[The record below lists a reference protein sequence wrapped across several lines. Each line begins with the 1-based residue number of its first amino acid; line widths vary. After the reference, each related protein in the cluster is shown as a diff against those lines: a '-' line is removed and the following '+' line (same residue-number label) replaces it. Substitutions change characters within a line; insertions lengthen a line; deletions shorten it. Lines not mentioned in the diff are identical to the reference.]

1 MALEWDDFELDDDPG
16 SARAPRAGLAVP
28 AVFRWR
34 PGVPERMLLTE
45 RLALLLDTGVSLHR
59 ALHVLRDQAE
69 RAQLRAVLDELADDI
84 VAGQRFSEALL
95 KHPALFPPT
104 YINLVGASEQGGF
117 LSEVLQQLVE
127 MDEQQQRLRNTMIGA
142 LAYPGFLAV
151 FSVLVVVFI
160 LTAVF
165 PRFVTMFRG
174 IYDQLPLTTKVLMAV
189 SDLLVHH
196 WPVLAGG
203 GALGAA
209 GAAFALTRPG
219 TRRRLDRLKLR
230 LPFVRHIFIKIY
242 LTRLLRVM
250 GVSLERGVTILA
262 TLGACRNVI
271 PNAEF
276 QEFLGEVELAVTEG
290 NGIAE
295 AFRASPLIPASV
307 KQMIDTG
314 EETGAVG
321 PVMRRVADFYER
333 DLTRQLNQLAKMA
346 EPAMLMIMGVVVG
359 TIVTSIILPIFK
371 MSRAV
376 H

>member
-1 MALEWDDFELDDDPG
+1 MALEWDDFELDG
-16 SARAPRAGLAVP
+16 APRATRNAAAVLVLP
-28 AVFRWR
+28 AMFRWR

-69 RAQLRAVLDELADDI
+69 RAQLRALLDELAHDI

-160 LTAVF
+160 LVAVF
-165 PRFVTMFRG
+165 PRFVTMFVG
-174 IYDQLPLTTKVLMAV
+174 IYDQLPLTTKVLMAA
-189 SDLLVHH
+189 SDVLVHR
-196 WPVLAGG
+196 WPLLAGG
-203 GALGAA
+203 SALAAA
-209 GAAFALTRPG
+209 GVAVALTRPG
-219 TRRRLDRLKLR
+219 MRRRLDRLKLR

-250 GVSLERGVTILA
+250 GVSIERGVTILA

-276 QEFLGEVELAVTEG
+276 QQFLGEVELGVTEG

-295 AFRASPLIPASV
+295 AFRTSPLIPASV

-314 EETGAVG
+314 EETGALG

-346 EPAMLMIMGVVVG
+346 EPAMLMIMGVLVG

>member
-1 MALEWDDFELDDDPG
+1 MALEWDDFELDD
-16 SARAPRAGLAVP
+16 RP
-28 AVFRWR
+28 ANTGAAQAALVLPPWLQWR
-34 PGVPERMLLTE
+34 PGTPERMLLTE

-59 ALHVLRDQAE
+59 ALCVLRDQAE
-69 RAQLRAVLDELADDI
+69 RPQLRAILDELAHDI

-104 YINLVGASEQGGF
+104 YTNLVGASEQGGF
-117 LSEVLQQLVE
+117 LSQVLQQLVE

-151 FSVLVVVFI
+151 FSTLVVIFI

-165 PRFVTMFRG
+165 PRFSVMFKG
-174 IYDQLPLTTKVLMAV
+174 IYDQLPLTTKILMAV
-189 SDLLVHH
+189 SDLLIHH
-196 WPVLAGG
+196 WALLAGG
-203 GALGAA
+203 VALAAA
-209 GAAFALTRPG
+209 GAAATLMRPATRH
-219 TRRRLDRLKLR
+219 RLDRLKLR
-230 LPFVRHIFIKIY
+230 LPFVRHIFVKIY

-276 QEFLGEVELAVTEG
+276 RQFLGEVEVGVTEG
-290 NGIAE
+290 NGIA
-295 AFRASPLIPASV
+295 AVFRASPLIPASV

-314 EETGAVG
+314 EETGEVG

-346 EPAMLMIMGVVVG
+346 EPAMLMIMGVLVG